1 MAQQSRLTSGLV
13 LNVRDSGEADKRIA
27 FLTPEYG
34 RLSLLAKGVRR
45 AKSRRSS
52 ALNPGNIIR
61 CGWITKGEWHTLTEV
76 IPQEPLLG
84 PSANLERLRDFSVVL
99 EMVYYLTMESIEQS
113 DLYERTVILLRT
125 IGQQEDYNRGWVR
138 QQLLE
143 LAAEQ
148 GLAET
153 ATQSGRSV
161 TKILEE
167 ALERPLRSFAFLT
180 VDH

>member
-1 MAQQSRLTSGLV
+1 MAQQSRLTTGLI
-13 LNVRDSGEADKRIA
+13 LNVRDSGEADKRVS
-27 FLTPEYG
+27 FLSPEYG
-34 RLSLLAKGVRR
+34 RLSLMAKGVRR

-52 ALNPGNIIR
+52 ALNPGNLVR

-76 IPQEPLLG
+76 VPQEPLLG
-84 PSANLERLRDFSVVL
+84 PGATLERLRDFSVVL
-99 EMVYYLTMESIEQS
+99 EMVYYLTLESVEQS
-113 DLYERTVILLRT
+113 DLYDRTVVLLRA
-125 IGQQEDYNRGWVR
+125 IGQNNDYNRGWVR

-148 GLAET
+148 GLAEQS
-153 ATQSGRSV
+153 TQSGQSV